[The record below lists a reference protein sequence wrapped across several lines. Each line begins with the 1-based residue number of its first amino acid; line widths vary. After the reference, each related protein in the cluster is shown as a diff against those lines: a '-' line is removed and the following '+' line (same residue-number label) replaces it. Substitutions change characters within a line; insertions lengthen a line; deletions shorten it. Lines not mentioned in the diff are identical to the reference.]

1 MSKMDELRWIR
12 STSPELIPR
21 YLIEQVRHKDY
32 TVDDFIKYQHNI
44 TFVSTK
50 VGKVLNP
57 FSHLYYLANPENII
71 KGILWFCIDPLTKD
85 VIIQTYS
92 VDKEYSKT
100 GGAVEKLCILI
111 KDIVI
116 KANLKKI
123 YWITNNPRHSQ
134 RHGFK
139 KSKSILME
147 YCMEE
152 NNKIE
157 EKNDEQPIIPEDV
170 AGRQL

>member
-12 STSPELIPR
+12 STSPELIPK
-21 YLIEQVRHKDY
+21 YLVEQVRHRDFS
-32 TVDDFIKYQHNI
+32 VDDFIKYQMSMSFINTREGRI
-44 TFVSTK
+44 
-50 VGKVLNP
+50 LNP
-57 FSHLYYLANPENII
+57 FSHLYYLANEENQI

-92 VDKEYSKT
+92 VDKEYSKS
-100 GGAVEKLCILI
+100 GGAVEKLCKLI

-116 KANLKKI
+116 KGNLKKI

-139 KSKSILME
+139 KSKSVLME
-147 YCMEE
+147 YCMD
-152 NNKIE
+152 
-157 EKNDEQPIIPEDV
+157 EKEDIKEQKEDEQHIIIQEEV
-170 AGRQL
+170 VGS